1 MKNNI
6 PWPYKLTKDTQQ
18 AYVSEVLEKVGHRVG
33 GGEGGFLGRGREKD
47 KT

>member
-18 AYVSEVLEKVGHRVG
+18 AYVSEVLEKVGHG
-33 GGEGGFLGRGREKD
+33 GGGVGFLGRGREKD

>member
-18 AYVSEVLEKVGHRVG
+18 AYVSEVLEKVGHG
-33 GGEGGFLGRGREKD
+33 GGGGISREGEGKG
-47 KT
+47 

>member
-18 AYVSEVLEKVGHRVG
+18 AYVSEVLEKVGNLGWG
-33 GGEGGFLGRGREKD
+33 GGVSKGGRAL
-47 KT
+47 